1 MKATGQITIE
11 GIEKPLNNPSLEIR
25 NISYPQ
31 GTNTI
36 VLECIFKEEG
46 ANIQHQKNYTF
57 ENESISTENQTAD
70 AEILLKTVA
79 ELTGF

>member
-46 ANIQHQKNYTF
+46 ANIQH
-57 ENESISTENQTAD
+57 
-70 AEILLKTVA
+70 
-79 ELTGF
+79 LTN